1 MQSQIGAAQSG
12 LLQRSMQQVYLWM
25 TAGLLITGAVS
36 TGLVGDASIMA
47 LVMNP
52 FVFIG
57 LFIVQLLMVIGL
69 SAMVQRLS
77 PLAATMIFLAY
88 AALNGVTLTP
98 IFLAYTAE
106 SIASTFFTT
115 AGTFAVMAVYGATT
129 KRDLTKLGS
138 MLMMAVIGLI
148 IATLVNLFFQNS
160 LFNLI
165 ISVAGVLIFVGLTA
179 YDVQKLTR
187 MSTQMSS
194 ADDAQRFAVIG
205 ALTLYL
211 DFINLF
217 IYMLRLLGVRRD

>member
-1 MQSQIGAAQSG
+1 MQTHVGSAQSTM
-12 LLQRSMQQVYLWM
+12 LQRSMQQVYLWM
-25 TAGLLITGAVS
+25 AAGLLITGAVS

-52 FVFIG
+52 FVFFG

-69 SAMVQRLS
+69 NAMVQKLS
-77 PLAATMIFLAY
+77 PLAATMIFLGY
-88 AALNGVTLTP
+88 AALNGITLTP
-98 IFLAYTAE
+98 IFMVYTAE

-115 AGTFAVMAVYGATT
+115 AGTFTVMAIFGATT

-138 MLMMAVIGLI
+138 MLMMGVIGLI
-148 IATLVNLFFQNS
+148 IATIINLFFQNGI
-160 LFNLI
+160 FNLI
-165 ISVAGVLIFVGLTA
+165 ISIIGVLIFVGLTA

-187 MSTQMSS
+187 MSAQMSS

-217 IYMLRLLGVRRD
+217 IYLLRILGVRRD

>member
-1 MQSQIGAAQSG
+1 
-12 LLQRSMQQVYLWM
+12 
-25 TAGLLITGAVS
+25 
-36 TGLVGDASIMA
+36 MA
-47 LVMNP
+47 LIMNP
-52 FVFIG
+52 LVFFG
-57 LFIVQLLMVIGL
+57 LFIVQLLLVVGL

-77 PLAATMIFLAY
+77 PLAATMIFLTY
-88 AALNGVTLTP
+88 AGLNGITLTP
-98 IFLAYTAE
+98 IFMVYTSE

-148 IATLVNLFFQNS
+148 IATLINLFFQS
-160 LFNLI
+160 SIFNLI

-187 MSTQMSS
+187 MSTEMSS

-217 IYMLRLLGVRRD
+217 IFMLRLLGVRRD